1 MNISSH
7 DNAFKNTEF
16 IEMVIN
22 RFEHESN
29 KIEN

>member
-1 MNISSH
+1 MNTTLSN
-7 DNAFKNTEF
+7 DYKNTEF

-29 KIEN
+29 KIDL